1 MPAPVALRRL
11 HRPTTPVPT
20 TVPLRDRVRAGTA
33 TALLVAGLLAGLGAG
48 TALVGL
54 ARNQDGALDEAARD
68 LAREAA
74 ADRAQG
80 RADAA
85 ALGITAE
92 LDRLQA
98 TAAFWATEPALISGA
113 RATAEAAR
121 TQGLEGLGPD
131 EIERRQPATSSL
143 AADPAAQRFLDAAV
157 QNTPGI
163 AEASFTDA
171 NGITG
176 GAAGSADDLV
186 QSDEPWWR
194 EVRDY
199 GRWIGLPTSPAEGG
213 GPLVPMAFRID
224 GEQGQPIGVLRVSVD
239 LAVVRTVADGLA
251 TDGLALSV
259 ATGDGT
265 LLAETATGHDPGRIG
280 QPGLGPVVAVP
291 GLAAA
296 LAGGTGSMVNGA
308 TAYSGAPVAAPG
320 PGQTAW
326 AVVAEAPVDLSAT
339 SSGPLAS
346 LDQRLHG
353 ERRRAAGMLAAGG
366 AVALAAGLIAT
377 RLVGR
382 RVAAPVEALAS
393 AARVLATRELPAALG
408 APSAAGTPDPS
419 SQPTRPAPDRRAG
432 PARNLVVARGWGREV
447 SVLAAAL
454 DSVARR
460 AVAEAADGN
469 LRAERAAAL
478 VADVAHRHQDQAR
491 RQLELVDEL
500 AGAAGPA
507 HTRLLHQLAHQVRS
521 GRRQAESL
529 LVLAGAAEPAT
540 RTAPV
545 AVERVVAAALSEI
558 DSPQRIAAGEFAP
571 AAVAG
576 SIAAD
581 LAHLLSELVANGL
594 DAGGPTGPVAVA
606 GGWEPGAYVLT
617 VADTGP
623 DLDPEQLAALNS
635 LVVPANRPDAT
646 HPLLAG
652 ILSAPADE
660 GPADE
665 RTAEGTAEG
674 TTPSGGHT
682 PLGLAVVRHLAG
694 QHGLLVRFRARA
706 AGGLQAEVSL
716 PRGLALPPPEPTT
729 VTRLS
734 RSGVASRHP

>member
-11 HRPTTPVPT
+11 PRSTPVPT
-20 TVPLRDRVRAGTA
+20 AVPLRNRVRAGTA
-33 TALLVAGLLAGLGAG
+33 TALLAAVLLAGLGAG
-48 TALVGL
+48 TAVFGL
-54 ARNQDGALDEAARD
+54 ARNQDRALAEAARD

-74 ADRAQG
+74 ADRARG

-85 ALGITAE
+85 ALGIASE

-98 TAAFWATEPALISGA
+98 TAAFWATEPALIDGA
-113 RATAEAAR
+113 RATGEAAR
-121 TQGLEGLGPD
+121 ARGLEGLAPD

-143 AADPAAQRFLDAAV
+143 AADAGAQRFLDAAV
-157 QNTPGI
+157 QSTPGI

-176 GAAGSADDLV
+176 GAAGPADDLV

-199 GRWIGLPTSPAEGG
+199 GRWIGSPAVPAEGG

-224 GEQGQPIGVLRVSVD
+224 GDQGQPIGVLRVAVD
-239 LAVVRTVADGLA
+239 LAVVRTVTDGLA
-251 TDGLALSV
+251 TDGLAISV

-296 LAGGTGSMVNGA
+296 LPGGAGSMVSGA
-308 TAYSGAPVAAPG
+308 TAYGGAPVAAPG
-320 PGQTAW
+320 PGQAAW

-346 LDQRLHG
+346 LDRHLDG
-353 ERRRAAGMLAAGG
+353 ERRRATGLLAAGG
-366 AVALAAGLIAT
+366 AAALAAGLIAT

-382 RVAAPVEALAS
+382 RVAAPVEALAA
-393 AARVLATRELPAALG
+393 AARDLATRELPAALG
-408 APSAAGTPDPS
+408 PPSTAEPTATPCQPS
-419 SQPTRPAPDRRAG
+419 RHGLARPAG

-454 DSVARR
+454 DTVARR

-500 AGAAGPA
+500 AGTAGPA

-558 DSPQRIAAGEFAP
+558 DSPQRIAAGEIAP

-594 DAGGPTGPVAVA
+594 DAGGPGGPVAVA
-606 GGWEPGAYVLT
+606 GSWEPGAYVLT

-623 DLDPEQLAALNS
+623 DLDPEQLAALNTR
-635 LVVPANRPDAT
+635 VVPADRADAGVAR
-646 HPLLAG
+646 LAG
-652 ILSAPADE
+652 MLSAPAGE
-660 GPADE
+660 GPA
-665 RTAEGTAEG
+665 TGTA
-674 TTPSGGHT
+674 PSSGHT

-706 AGGLQAEVSL
+706 SGGLQAEVSL

-729 VTRLS
+729 VTRRA
-734 RSGVASRHP
+734 RSGVTSRHR